1 MTNVTF
7 KNVTQVAQIEASIA
21 DLKGSR
27 KEISDQING
36 GKTDAYALIVADVSS
51 HKLTAKGKL
60 PQAVSRELKE
70 QLAEAGVSPA
80 CIKRYVENA
89 SGLLRK
95 IDTLRGADYET
106 VLAVFQTE
114 GLTTE
119 AKIKDRAFPKEAD
132 ADLKALAKKLAQ
144 LSDEDRD
151 KVAEFE
157 KIEIQAMNDKL
168 SAETQAA
175 IEIQT
180 ATDVDEALEAVA

>member
-1 MTNVTF
+1 MTDVTF
-7 KNVTQVAQIEASIA
+7 KNVKKVAQIEASIA
-21 DLKGSR
+21 ELKDNRKDLAES
-27 KEISDQING
+27 ING
-36 GKTDAYALIVADVSS
+36 AKVDAYTLIVADVSS

-60 PQAVSRELKE
+60 PQAISRALKE

-80 CIKRYVENA
+80 CIKRYVENGT
-89 SGLLRK
+89 GLLRK